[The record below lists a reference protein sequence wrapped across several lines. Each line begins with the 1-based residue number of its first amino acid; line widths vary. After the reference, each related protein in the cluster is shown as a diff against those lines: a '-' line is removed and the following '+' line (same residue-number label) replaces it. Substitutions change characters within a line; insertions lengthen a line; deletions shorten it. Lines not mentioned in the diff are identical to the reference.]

1 MANIKSFKEFCRGV
15 IFTYE
20 MTELLP
26 ECKPDNDMVVVDTS
40 LSTVSDTQRHNDT
53 HHDTL

>member
-1 MANIKSFKEFCRGV
+1 MANMKSFKEFCRGV

>member
-1 MANIKSFKEFCRGV
+1 MANMKSFKEFCGGV

-40 LSTVSDTQRHNDT
+40 PSNDTRRHNDT